1 MSWVILHQTSPPF
14 QVKLEEKVGPRP
26 LHISGRLVYG
36 KINQL
41 SGEKRASCRYDF
53 QFVERGHMMNI
64 HFLFLNPHIM
74 ARS

>member
-26 LHISGRLVYG
+26 LYISGHLVYG

-41 SGEKRASCRYDF
+41 SGKKELLAGMISSLWKED
-53 QFVERGHMMNI
+53 I
-64 HFLFLNPHIM
+64 
-74 ARS
+74 